1 MITDKSEPAAVA
13 SPIGSRVSGKRVE
26 VRYTPGM
33 RTSAMATM
41 LCKMRAGIFRRR
53 RNSR

>member
-41 LCKMRAGIFRRR
+41 LCK
-53 RNSR
+53 NESRDFSQAQK